1 MKKSLISLGTA
12 AAIAVG
18 NLLPAK
24 SAHAA
29 TDCTYKVL
37 YVYTEAGVASPKVAI
52 GMVGASSPWIWIP
65 FADAAKNVIVSQAQ
79 AALITGADVQ
89 VQFAASGVTCSTTQ
103 GRTDVS
109 AFWQFGS

>member
-52 GMVGASSPWIWIP
+52 GMVGASSPWIWSHLP
-65 FADAAKNVIVSQAQ
+65 TRPRTSSCRRPKQRSSQEPTSKSSSQPAA
-79 AALITGADVQ
+79 
-89 VQFAASGVTCSTTQ
+89 
-103 GRTDVS
+103 
-109 AFWQFGS
+109 